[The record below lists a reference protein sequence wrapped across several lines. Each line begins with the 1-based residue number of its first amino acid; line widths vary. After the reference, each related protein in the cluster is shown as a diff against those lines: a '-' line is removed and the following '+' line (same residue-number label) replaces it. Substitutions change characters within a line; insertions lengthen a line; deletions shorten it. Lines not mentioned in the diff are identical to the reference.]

1 MLNVQKYLRENS
13 LESLLA
19 DYKLNVRHHD
29 TLPLVI
35 LNYDQIESPRNHPI
49 SNECRG
55 LILEKDTWNVVA
67 RAFPRFFNLG
77 EYRDIDNS
85 FVWEDSFSQDKED
98 GSLMTLFQYNG
109 VYHCCTRGSFADQ
122 PVNVGCQSW
131 SYYFWAGLRP
141 EGVDEVL
148 RYNNYTL
155 VFEFCSPYNKVVRYY
170 KEPQLFLLT
179 AYDNS
184 SLRELSKEE
193 VDGFAAILA
202 VKRPQTYVFTSANS
216 LKKFVEETSQ
226 DDHTYEGIV
235 VRDINGLRLKIK
247 NAKYVSLSRLKGNG
261 NLFHPKYLVE
271 FVLDIDAAKEML
283 CYFPEA
289 QPNYDKL
296 KGIYD
301 DLIRKLENYWF
312 CFHDEKSQKKFA
324 LAVKECP
331 LSSILFL
338 ARKSGWD
345 VQRAVRSEQGKKI
358 ITNYL
363 VEKFNE
369 S

>member
-29 TLPLVI
+29 TLPLLI

-55 LILEKDTWNVVA
+55 LVLEKDTWNVVA

-122 PVNVGCQSW
+122 PVNVGCQPW
-131 SYYFWAGLRP
+131 SYYFWDSLRSS
-141 EGVDEVL
+141 GVDEVL
-148 RYNNYTL
+148 RDNNYTL

-170 KEPQLFLLT
+170 REPQLFLLT
-179 AYDNS
+179 AYDNN

-193 VDGFAAILA
+193 VDDFAEILG
-202 VKRPQTYVFTSANS
+202 VTRPRPHYFSCAKT
-216 LKKFVEETSQ
+216 LKEFIDREAQKEKTF
-226 DDHTYEGIV
+226 EGVV
-235 VRDINGLRLKIK
+235 VRDINGLRLK
-247 NAKYVSLSRLKGNG
+247 AKSSFYVSLHHLKGNN

-296 KGIYD
+296 KAIYD
-301 DLIRKLENYWF
+301 NLVRKLENYWF
-312 CFHDEKSQKKFA
+312 CFHDEKNQKRFA
-324 LAVKECP
+324 LSVKECP

-345 VQRAVRSEQGKKI
+345 VQQTIRSEQGKKI
-358 ITNYL
+358 VTNYL
-363 VEKFNE
+363 IEKFNA
-369 S
+369 